1 MPRINWLEIQGFR
14 AFGKELQRVDF
25 SSQISVLWGPNSQGK
40 TSFAE
45 AIEFLFSG
53 SIVRKEMLASA
64 QDEFADSL
72 RNTHLP
78 STKTVYIA
86 AEILDGS
93 GIPHSIR
100 RTLASD
106 FSKRGDC
113 TSTLEIDG
121 KPATADDF
129 AKIGIELSQPPM
141 AVPILMQHTLGYLSR
156 RNRWSDLSISKHSL
170 K

>member
-1 MPRINWLEIQGFR
+1 MPSSMPRINWLEIQGFR

-53 SIVRKEMLASA
+53 SIVRKELLASA

-78 STKTVYIA
+78 SAKSVYIA
-86 AEILDGS
+86 AEV
-93 GIPHSIR
+93 
-100 RTLASD
+100 
-106 FSKRGDC
+106 
-113 TSTLEIDG
+113 
-121 KPATADDF
+121 F
-129 AKIGIELSQPPM
+129 ASQPLCTVY
-141 AVPILMQHTLGYLSR
+141 AVIQQIDNPAPR
-156 RNRWSDLSISKHSL
+156 RLVSL
-170 K
+170 L